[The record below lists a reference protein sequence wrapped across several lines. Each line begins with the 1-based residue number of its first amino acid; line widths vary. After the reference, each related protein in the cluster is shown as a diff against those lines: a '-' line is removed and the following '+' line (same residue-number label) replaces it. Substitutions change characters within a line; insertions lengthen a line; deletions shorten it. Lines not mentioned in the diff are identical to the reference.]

1 MGVASPVWHDG
12 RRTSE
17 QREAMQMA
25 AKPNPFVRGWKY
37 MGAWFGAKIDEKAD
51 PKIQIEQAIQ
61 EAQRQHQALTTQA
74 AAVIGNQ
81 RQLEMQLD
89 RQLNTVENLQSQAR
103 QALLLADK
111 ARAEGDDTKAAAVRA
126 DRRRPGEPAR
136 QRRVSRSRTSRRCTT
151 RRCRPPGRPAR
162 RCRPTPR
169 CCSRGWPS
177 APSCCRQLEQAKM
190 QESVATSLQQMSDL
204 AAPSNVPSLEE
215 VRDKIERRYAVALGQ
230 AELAKDSTGSRVL
243 EVQRATMD
251 MKGAARLDEIR
262 ASLAAETKPAVTS
275 GGGAAAIENAEA
287 ERAVGRH
294 DEEGEEGPAQLEPG
308 LAGRAPVGRPRPRR
322 RALLGAL
329 DRRPAAQARLARP
342 LVHPVARDRGRCTRS
357 CSARGGRGWP
367 AAAAATSAPA
377 GPGRRPRPTAS
388 TD

>member
-1 MGVASPVWHDG
+1 
-12 RRTSE
+12 
-17 QREAMQMA
+17 MQMA

-37 MGAWFGAKIDEKAD
+37 MSAWFGAKIDEKAD

-111 ARAEGDDTKAAAVRA
+111 ARSEGDDTKAAQFEQTAAALANQLVSAESSVEDLKTLHDQALQAAGQAREAVQTNA
-126 DRRRPGEPAR
+126 AMLQ
-136 QRRVSRSRTSRRCTT
+136 QRLAERTKLLS
-151 RRCRPPGRPAR
+151 
-162 RCRPTPR
+162 
-169 CCSRGWPS
+169 
-177 APSCCRQLEQAKM
+177 QLEQAKM

-275 GGGAAAIENAEA
+275 GGGTAAIENA
-287 ERAVGRH
+287 
-294 DEEGEEGPAQLEPG
+294 
-308 LAGRAPVGRPRPRR
+308 
-322 RALLGAL
+322 
-329 DRRPAAQARLARP
+329 
-342 LVHPVARDRGRCTRS
+342 
-357 CSARGGRGWP
+357 
-367 AAAAATSAPA
+367 AAAAAPSVDTTKKAKKA
-377 GPGRRPRPTAS
+377 QPG
-388 TD
+388 

>member
-1 MGVASPVWHDG
+1 MDG
-12 RRTSE
+12 E
-17 QREAMQMA
+17 PPKQREAMQMA

-111 ARAEGDDTKAAAVRA
+111 ARAEGDDTKAAQFEQTAGALANQLVSAESSVEDLKTLHDQALQAAGQAREAVQTNA
-126 DRRRPGEPAR
+126 AMLQ
-136 QRRVSRSRTSRRCTT
+136 QRLAERTKLLS
-151 RRCRPPGRPAR
+151 
-162 RCRPTPR
+162 
-169 CCSRGWPS
+169 
-177 APSCCRQLEQAKM
+177 QLEQAKM

-243 EVQRATMD
+243 DVQRATMD

-262 ASLAAETKPAVTS
+262 ASLAAESTPAVTS
-275 GGGAAAIENAEA
+275 GGGTAAIENAAEA
-287 ERAVGRH
+287 DAPSV
-294 DEEGEEGPAQLEPG
+294 DTTKKAKKAQP
-308 LAGRAPVGRPRPRR
+308 
-322 RALLGAL
+322 
-329 DRRPAAQARLARP
+329 
-342 LVHPVARDRGRCTRS
+342 S
-357 CSARGGRGWP
+357 
-367 AAAAATSAPA
+367 
-377 GPGRRPRPTAS
+377 
-388 TD
+388 